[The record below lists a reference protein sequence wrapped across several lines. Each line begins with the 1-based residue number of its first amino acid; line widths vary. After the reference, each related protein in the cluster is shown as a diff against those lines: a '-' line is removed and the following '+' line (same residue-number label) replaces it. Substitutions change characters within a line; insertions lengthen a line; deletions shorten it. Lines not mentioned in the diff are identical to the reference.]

1 MADAGRTNGAGRMT
15 DNANDRAPVP
25 PIRDV
30 PDSDLYDDRDV
41 ADADDLMDD
50 DDGPDDDGPAGVERK
65 RRRLFRRK
73 GPHEHRERLS
83 ETLEKIAASEHRDRI
98 SVNELIYLLRGRAIA
113 ALLLLFAFPNAL
125 PSPPGTSGVLGL
137 PLVYLSVQMML
148 GRPPWLPAFIGN
160 RSVARED
167 FAAII
172 RRSAPYLARAERL
185 LRPRL
190 MSLTSP
196 LGLRMVGMACL
207 ILSTVLILPIP
218 LGNML
223 PAFAIC
229 VLALGALERDG
240 VWIIGGTLVG
250 ILSLFVVWGVI
261 MAFIKAILFI
271 FSGSPG

>member
-1 MADAGRTNGAGRMT
+1 MADDAP
-15 DNANDRAPVP
+15 DRPPV
-25 PIRDV
+25 RDV
-30 PDSDLYDDRDV
+30 PDSDLYDDRRL
-41 ADADDLMDD
+41 ADGAEDDEDD
-50 DDGPDDDGPAGVERK
+50 PVSPEPRP
-65 RRRLFRRK
+65 RRLFRRK
-73 GPHEHRERLS
+73 GRQEHREKLS

-160 RSVARED
+160 RSVARAD

-172 RRSAPYLARAERL
+172 RRSAPFLARAERL

-196 LGLRMVGMACL
+196 AGLRMVGLACL

-240 VWIIGGTLVG
+240 AWIIGGTLIGV
-250 ILSLFVVWGVI
+250 LSLFVVWGVI
-261 MAFIKAILFI
+261 MAFIKAIVFLFA
-271 FSGSPG
+271 GAG

>member
-1 MADAGRTNGAGRMT
+1 MMDDAGNRDPQR
-15 DNANDRAPVP
+15 

-30 PDSDLYDDRDV
+30 PDSDLYADRDLT
-41 ADADDLMDD
+41 DAYDPSDDDD
-50 DDGPDDDGPAGVERK
+50 DDGLDDDHDDHDGPEGEGKR

-73 GPHEHRERLS
+73 GPHEHREKLS
-83 ETLEKIAASEHRDRI
+83 ETLEKIAQSEHRERI

-160 RSVARED
+160 RSVARQD

-172 RRSAPYLARAERL
+172 RRSAPFLARAEKL
-185 LRPRL
+185 LRPRV

-196 LGLRMVGMACL
+196 MGLRMVGLACL

-240 VWIIGGTLVG
+240 VWIISGTVVG
-250 ILSLFVVWGVI
+250 ILSLVVVWGVI
-261 MAFIKAILFI
+261 MAFIKAILFL
-271 FSGSPG
+271 FAGPA